1 MPRSRAAG
9 FPIRKST
16 DQRVLAPPRGLSQR
30 ATSFIASRRQGIHQ
44 MPLTLRLIL
53 AIPEP
58 ENREQRTEDRNQ
70 TAEQDPTCS
79 SIRTSARHH
88 PNSNPATPVA
98 RLSTLLHFIPSP
110 AGPMT
115 APPPNPGDERP
126 PEARQST
133 TLSTMTINERR
144 ETSSE
149 NRDQASGIRSDP

>member
-1 MPRSRAAG
+1 MYSSKDDSIESG

-58 ENREQRTEDRNQ
+58 ENRSQKSQARTELRQ
-70 TAEQDPTCS
+70 PT
-79 SIRTSARHH
+79 
-88 PNSNPATPVA
+88 SNPPPSATPVA

-126 PEARQST
+126 PETRQST

-149 NRDQASGIRSDP
+149 NSDQASGISSDP